1 MNGFPKVL
9 KLAQDDGA
17 LAYNTFPEI
26 FTFPSQEVRC
36 SEDMEAEAFVGG
48 SPIKSSVTAQIPQI
62 HPSAPA
68 LAVLLGRAGVSLAQR
83 ISVTEAGSP
92 QIGQAEPKNWH
103 RRAGHVT

>member
-36 SEDMEAEAFVGG
+36 SEDME
-48 SPIKSSVTAQIPQI
+48 TMQR
-62 HPSAPA
+62 
-68 LAVLLGRAGVSLAQR
+68 LL
-83 ISVTEAGSP
+83 
-92 QIGQAEPKNWH
+92 
-103 RRAGHVT
+103 

>member
-1 MNGFPKVL
+1 MKGVPKVL

-36 SEDMEAEAFVGG
+36 SEDMETIQRLCRWL
-48 SPIKSSVTAQIPQI
+48 SYQIIVTVQIPQI

-68 LAVLLGRAGVSLAQR
+68 LALIEVLLGRAGVSLAQ
-83 ISVTEAGSP
+83 
-92 QIGQAEPKNWH
+92 
-103 RRAGHVT
+103 